1 MKGTDKKI
9 RILEAAEQLF
19 TRQGVKNTTIEQIAK
34 GAQIGKGTVY
44 LYFKDKEAVVSEVM
58 EYKWRRLQSEAAS
71 RMGKG
76 TPFLDNINNLL
87 HEMTRFR
94 ASDPFFC
101 KLYKEYRE
109 LQTGEIRL
117 GMKNVQL
124 SVVHY
129 IEKVVKE
136 AGERG
141 EVPVSLPSRILAFL
155 LVKSYSAFIY
165 EWPEEF
171 GPVREEDLSLMLEV
185 LFSQAKG

>member
-101 KLYKEYRE
+101 KLYEEYRE

-136 AGERG
+136 AGKEEKYR
-141 EVPVSLPSRILAFL
+141 FL
-155 LVKSYSAFIY
+155 FPAGYWLFCLLNPIPPLFTNGRKSS
-165 EWPEEF
+165 
-171 GPVREEDLSLMLEV
+171 GP
-185 LFSQAKG
+185 